1 MRLAR
6 VGYFGLGIL
15 HMQSNVKISLQ
26 PGALEASVLKL
37 INQVNAQG
45 QLPALL
51 EIYIDS
57 AEIER
62 SRFTPA
68 IKTAMIDYLMD
79 RGVQIDD
86 TDKLRAG
93 GYDEHFALAY
103 DYAINV
109 ASGEDDPLDA
119 ARRKD
124 GGRGFAQWDFS
135 VDDFSDVEE
144 QGIVSQ
150 NILASGALDYIFELG
165 ERLGVFK
172 LVDALVLGWAAGS
185 IDVVEGPAAARLYR
199 YWKLRDER
207 ASEEERGM
215 VYRRVLNK
223 GQTDVL
229 SRMVLN
235 EPFSGLWHSLMSEVA
250 EYIDKTER
258 VDNGYGEASP
268 VSRSRIYQATRELQ
282 YNLTEYCTGMA
293 HVQARELYAQL
304 QECFEILKDPEIMAY
319 FGGNRRKSMWTV
331 IERLSKEELGVA
343 PNIAAHRALAVDGNA
358 IFQWISNFDE
368 PSVRQEDFVA
378 FLQAAESYILNYS
391 TAAGTDIADDGFDSE
406 DSFED
411 DFEFDDFDDDF

>member
-1 MRLAR
+1 M
-6 VGYFGLGIL
+6 
-15 HMQSNVKISLQ
+15 HSNVKISLQ

-57 AEIER
+57 AEIDKT
-62 SRFTPA
+62 RFTPA
-68 IKTAMIDYLMD
+68 IKMAMIDYLMD

-86 TDKLRAG
+86 IDKLRAG

-103 DYAINV
+103 DHAINI

-144 QGIVSQ
+144 QGIIDK
-150 NILASGALDYIFELG
+150 NILAAGALDYIFELG

-207 ASEEERGM
+207 ASEDERGM

-235 EPFSGLWHSLMSEVA
+235 EPFPNLWHQLMGEVA

-258 VDNGYGEASP
+258 VDNGYGETSP

-304 QECFEILKDPEIMAY
+304 QECFEILKDDDIMAY

-343 PNIAAHRALAVDGNA
+343 PNIAAYRALAVDGNA
-358 IFQWISNFDE
+358 IFQWIAHFDE
-368 PSVRQEDFVA
+368 ASVRQEDFVR
-378 FLQAAESYILNYS
+378 FLQSAESYILNFS
-391 TAAGTDIADDGFDSE
+391 TVSDMGATSE
-406 DSFED
+406 DIFDNDDSIED
-411 DFEFDDFDDDF
+411 DFEDFDDDF